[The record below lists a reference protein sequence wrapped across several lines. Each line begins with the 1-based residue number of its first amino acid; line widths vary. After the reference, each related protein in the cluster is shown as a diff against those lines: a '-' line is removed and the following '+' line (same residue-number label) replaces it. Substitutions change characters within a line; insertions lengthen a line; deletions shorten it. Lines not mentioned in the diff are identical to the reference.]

1 MEENNKY
8 IIPRPDN
15 SGSSNTQKAGQ
26 NKSLV
31 TIEAESQI
39 GMGKVVSGLAAESNT
54 GLNRQ
59 ASVMAGAYLTNQVQ
73 KLEIAEREVKVLL
86 PENAVLKAENKNL
99 KSDRK
104 RAALLNIVGVA
115 LMSLGTAALVGA
127 LFAGLNLSV
136 VTAGLIAIFFGFL
149 IQAVVIISSFSGSD

>member
-1 MEENNKY
+1 MDENDKY
-8 IIPRPDN
+8 VIPTPDN

-26 NKSLV
+26 NKPLV

-99 KSDRK
+99 KFNRK
-104 RAALLNIVGVA
+104 RAALFNIVGVA

-127 LFAGLNLSV
+127 LFAGLNLNV

-149 IQAVVIISSFSGSD
+149 IQAIVIISSFSGSD